1 MKRIL
6 NYLARYKGVAI
17 LAPLF
22 KMLEATFELL
32 VPLVIK
38 NLVDIGVV
46 NGDKAYIV
54 KMCLILVLFCA
65 IGYAAALAAQFFS
78 AKAAVGVARDIR
90 HDMYVK
96 IQGLHHADL
105 DKIGISNILTHMTGD
120 VNQVQTGVNMALRLL
135 MRSPIVVFG
144 AIIFAFTIDVYCAI
158 IFAIAVPLLLAVVFA
173 IILITLPLFKK
184 VQKNLSRVLR
194 STRQSLTG
202 ARVIRAFSAEDG
214 QVREF
219 DEENESL
226 FTLQKFSSNI
236 SILLSPVTYLIINFA
251 IILLVGTGAIRM
263 EAGLLT
269 QGALLALYDY
279 MSQILIELIKL
290 ANLIVTITKAAASAS
305 RIDGFFSEGSERM
318 YVDGEKKNEPFV
330 VFDNVSFAYGSG
342 GNVLH
347 NISFTADRGETVGI
361 IGGTGSGKSSLIS
374 LIGRFYDAS
383 RGEVRVDGIDVRSY
397 KGESL
402 KERIGIVPQRS
413 VLFSGS
419 IRDNMKWGKND
430 ATDEEIIEAIK
441 TAQGEDILG
450 VKGSLDGEVT
460 EGGKNFSGG
469 QRQRLCIARA
479 LVRKPEILILDDS
492 ASALDYA
499 TDARLRSAIKNM
511 PSPPTTFI
519 VSQRAASVM
528 HADKIIVLDDGVAVG
543 IGKHDELLCSCDVYR
558 EIYDSQFGEGSV
570 K

>member
-1 MKRIL
+1 MKRIFH
-6 NYLARYKGVAI
+6 YLARYKWVAI

-38 NLVDIGVV
+38 NLVDVGVA
-46 NGDKAYIV
+46 NGDKAYII

-78 AKAAVGVARDIR
+78 AKAAVGVARDMR
-90 HDMYVK
+90 HDIYVK
-96 IQGLHHADL
+96 IQGFHHADI
-105 DKIGISNILTHMTGD
+105 DKVGISNILTHMTGD

-135 MRSPIVVFG
+135 MRSPVVVFG
-144 AIIFAFTIDVYCAI
+144 AVIFAFTIDVYCAL
-158 IFAIAVPLLLAVVFA
+158 IFAVAVPILLAVVFA
-173 IILITLPLFKK
+173 ILLVTLPLFKR

-202 ARVIRAFSAEDG
+202 ARVIRAFCAEDE

-219 DEENESL
+219 DGENASL
-226 FTLQKFSSNI
+226 FTLQKFSAKI
-236 SILLSPVTYLIINFA
+236 SVLLSPLTYLIINIA
-251 IILLVGTGAIRM
+251 IVILIGTGAVRM
-263 EAGLLT
+263 DVGLLT

-279 MSQILIELIKL
+279 MSQILIELVKL
-290 ANLIVTITKAAASAS
+290 ANLIITITKAIASGS
-305 RIDGFFSEGSERM
+305 RIDEFFSEGAVREYIES
-318 YVDGEKKNEPFV
+318 EKKDEPFV
-330 VFDNVSFAYGSG
+330 VFDKVSFNYGG
-342 GNVLH
+342 DNVLSD
-347 NISFTADRGETVGI
+347 ISFTAARGETVGI

-374 LIGRFYDAS
+374 LIPRFYDAS
-383 RGEVRVDGIDVRSY
+383 EGEVRIDGLDVRSY

-402 KERIGIVPQRS
+402 KKRIGIVPQRS

-419 IRDNMKWGKND
+419 IRDNMKWGKTD

-441 TAQGEDILG
+441 IAQGEDILTA
-450 VKGSLDGEVT
+450 KGSLDAEVT

-499 TDARLRSAIKNM
+499 TDTRLRSAICNM

-528 HADKIIVLDDGVAVG
+528 HADKIIVLAEGVAVG
-543 IGKHDELLCSCDVYR
+543 IGTHEQLLRYCEVYR
-558 EIYDSQFGEGSV
+558 EIYDSQFGGGNA